1 MTRSLFTPI
10 VPEAK
15 MNRRFRD
22 IRDATAFTPARRL
35 MDEIFADFPDVDHT
49 FVREFQTGG
58 FSPRVLELAVFA
70 YLKEQRYHLDRTSP
84 TPDFVVTGDAPV
96 AIEVTTSNPAE
107 GADPD
112 DVDPSV
118 GLRRLIPDAM
128 LAAAREFVFQAGK
141 ALRRKLLKQEAAGRA
156 YWEQPHVTGV
166 PFVTAL
172 ETFHTA
178 NALSRPV
185 GLLAEYLYGRRDVV
199 AFDGDGNLQLTAET
213 RAQRQD
219 HPQRPL
225 LPLRSRPPGGSPVH
239 QQRHG
244 LEVQPH
250 RHRARIRRTRHC
262 HGPVWLHAGP

>member
-22 IRDATAFTPARRL
+22 IRDATAFTAARRL
-35 MDEIFADFPDVDHT
+35 MDEIFADFPDVDHN

-70 YLKEQRYHLDRTSP
+70 YLKEQGYHLDRTSP

-118 GLRRLIPDAM
+118 GLQRLIPDE
-128 LAAAREFVFQAGK
+128 LPTAAREFVFQAGK
-141 ALRRKLLKQEAAGRA
+141 ALRRKLLKRDAAGRA
-156 YWEQPHVTGV
+156 YWEQPHVAGV
-166 PFVTAL
+166 A
-172 ETFHTA
+172 
-178 NALSRPV
+178 
-185 GLLAEYLYGRRDVV
+185 LAENYV
-199 AFDGDGNLQLTAET
+199 
-213 RAQRQD
+213 RAGQAACSGTVRF
-219 HPQRPL
+219 
-225 LPLRSRPPGGSPVH
+225 PV
-239 QQRHG
+239 
-244 LEVQPH
+244 
-250 RHRARIRRTRHC
+250 
-262 HGPVWLHAGP
+262 